1 MNKKIRVFSGTR
13 PTGPLHLGNYFGGI
27 RGYLDLQERKD
38 LDCLYAIVDLHGITS
53 PYDPQKYPQQV
64 EGLVLDYLACGLDPK
79 KSHLVIQSQIPEHLE
94 LAYYFSTIFP
104 VSRLEQL
111 PTYKEKKIEQPKYI
125 NLGLLYYPILMAA
138 DILIYKS
145 ELVPVGKD
153 QLPHLELTREV
164 ARSFNHYFDRG
175 EKKGDPYFDR
185 GEKKGNPYF
194 DRGEKKGN
202 PYFDRRE
209 KKGNP
214 YFDRREKK
222 GNPYFDRREKKG
234 NPYFDQGE
242 KKGDPYFGKTFPEP
256 QAYLTK
262 GAYVPSLTG
271 KGKMSKTQEDS
282 YISLTDDL
290 ETIRRKLSKVPTD
303 SGKGNKIPEDGGV
316 DTLLTLIELFMT
328 DDQRKRYEKEYLSTG
343 IKYQP
348 LKEDLAQKIH
358 SYLKPIQEKRQYYK
372 NKSDLIKKILKEG
385 NAYAS
390 RIAKET
396 IKEVKKKMGLS

>member
-1 MNKKIRVFSGTR
+1 MDKKIRVFSGTR

-27 RGYLDLQERKD
+27 KGYLDLQERKD

-64 EGLVLDYLACGLDPK
+64 KGLVLDYLACGLDPK

-145 ELVPVGKD
+145 ELVPVGQD

-164 ARSFNHYFDRG
+164 ARSFNHS
-175 EKKGDPYFDR
+175 
-185 GEKKGNPYF
+185 
-194 DRGEKKGN
+194 
-202 PYFDRRE
+202 
-209 KKGNP
+209 
-214 YFDRREKK
+214 
-222 GNPYFDRREKKG
+222 
-234 NPYFDQGE
+234 
-242 KKGDPYFGKTFPEP
+242 FGKTFPEP

-271 KGKMSKTQEDS
+271 EGKMSKTKEDS
-282 YISLTDDL
+282 YISLLDDL
-290 ETIRRKLSKVPTD
+290 ETIKRKLSKVPTD
-303 SGKGNKIPEDGGV
+303 SGKGNKIPENGGV
-316 DTLLTLIELFMT
+316 NALLTLIELFMT
-328 DDQRKRYEKEYLSTG
+328 SNQRKRYEKEYLTIG

-348 LKEDLAQKIH
+348 LKEDLAQRIY
-358 SYLKPIQEKRQYYK
+358 SYLKPIQEKRKYYE

-396 IKEVKKKMGLS
+396 IKEVRKKMGSS

>member
-1 MNKKIRVFSGTR
+1 MAQHHPSKVKTRVRVPYPALSKLKNMDKKTRVFSGTR

-27 RGYLDLQERKD
+27 KGYLDLQERKD
-38 LDCLYAIVDLHGITS
+38 LDCLYAVVDLHGITS

-79 KSHLVIQSQIPEHLE
+79 KSHLVIQSRIPEHLE

-111 PTYKEKKIEQPKYI
+111 PTYKEKKKEQPKYI

-153 QLPHLELTREV
+153 QLPHLELAREV

-175 EKKGDPYFDR
+175 EKKG
-185 GEKKGNPYF
+185 N
-194 DRGEKKGN
+194 
-202 PYFDRRE
+202 
-209 KKGNP
+209 
-214 YFDRREKK
+214 
-222 GNPYFDRREKKG
+222 
-234 NPYFDQGE
+234 
-242 KKGDPYFGKTFPEP
+242 PYFGKTFSEP

-262 GAYVPSLTG
+262 GAYIPSLTG

-290 ETIRRKLSKVPTD
+290 ETIRKKLSKVPTD
-303 SGKGNKIPEDGGV
+303 SGKGNKIPENGGI

-328 DDQRKRYEKEYLSTG
+328 SDQRKRYEKEYLSTG

-348 LKEDLAQKIH
+348 LKEDLAQRIH
-358 SYLKPIQEKRQYYK
+358 SYLKPIQEKRQYYE

-390 RIAKET
+390 QIAKET
-396 IKEVKKKMGLS
+396 IKEVKKKMGIS

>member
-1 MNKKIRVFSGTR
+1 MAQHHPSKVKTRVRVPYPALSKLKNMDKKTRVFSGTR

-27 RGYLDLQERKD
+27 KGYLDLQEKKD
-38 LDCLYAIVDLHGITS
+38 LDCIYAVVDLHGITS
-53 PYDPQKYPQQV
+53 PYNPQKYPQQV
-64 EGLVLDYLACGLDPK
+64 KELVLDYLACGLNPK
-79 KSHLVIQSQIPEHLE
+79 KSHLVIQSRIPEHLE

-111 PTYKEKKIEQPKYI
+111 PTYKEKKKEQPKYI

-153 QLPHLELTREV
+153 QLPHLELAREV

-175 EKKGDPYFDR
+175 EKKG
-185 GEKKGNPYF
+185 N
-194 DRGEKKGN
+194 
-202 PYFDRRE
+202 
-209 KKGNP
+209 
-214 YFDRREKK
+214 
-222 GNPYFDRREKKG
+222 
-234 NPYFDQGE
+234 
-242 KKGDPYFGKTFPEP
+242 PYFGKTFSEP

-262 GAYVPSLTG
+262 GAYIPSLTG

-290 ETIRRKLSKVPTD
+290 ETIRKKLSKVPTD
-303 SGKGNKIPEDGGV
+303 SGKGNKIPENGGI

-328 DDQRKRYEKEYLSTG
+328 SDQRKRYEKEYLSTG

-348 LKEDLAQKIH
+348 LKEDLAQRIH
-358 SYLKPIQEKRQYYK
+358 SYLKPIQEKRQYYE

-390 RIAKET
+390 QIAKET
-396 IKEVKKKMGLS
+396 IKEVKKKMGIS

>member
-27 RGYLDLQERKD
+27 RGCLDLQERKD

-79 KSHLVIQSQIPEHLE
+79 KSHLIIQSQIPEHLE

-194 DRGEKKGN
+194 DQGEKKGN

-209 KKGNP
+209 KKGN
-214 YFDRREKK
+214 
-222 GNPYFDRREKKG
+222 
-234 NPYFDQGE
+234 
-242 KKGDPYFGKTFPEP
+242 PYFGKTFPEP